1 MPDIRKAFGAIL
13 FIACTALGGA
23 PAVAQQRWFTIELLI
38 FKNGGTAWQQ
48 EDWDRNPELYYPQ
61 PLLIASALSSSD
73 DSDTPIKE
81 LEFDG
86 ALADAA
92 EKLMATGEYRILYSR
107 RWQQGL
113 LKTKDA
119 PNLLITG
126 GNPHGSHYELEGS
139 IKFSVERYL
148 HANAN
153 LWFTAFGEPDQRS
166 EPVTE
171 DSTDTAEQPSKYDW
185 SNDGFR
191 AGNNQTDTE
200 AEADEEW
207 DGFDEDFSEDF
218 EEPMTL
224 PNPPW
229 NSDYI
234 GPQDSV
240 IRVVTLR
247 QTRRMRS
254 METHYIDHPSIG
266 ILIRIEPVPDA
277 DNGED

>member
-1 MPDIRKAFGAIL
+1 MPDIQK
-13 FIACTALGGA
+13 ALGVIMFVTCTMLGSTSIA
-23 PAVAQQRWFTIELLI
+23 AQERWFTIELLI

-48 EDWDRNPELYYPQ
+48 EDWDSNPELYYPE
-61 PLLIASALSSSD
+61 PLLISSALASSD
-73 DSDTPIKE
+73 EIDTPIIE

-92 EKLMATGEYRILYSR
+92 AKLMATGQYRILYSR

-153 LWFTAFGEPDQRS
+153 LWFTTFGEPAQPESADAAEDGSDRQAKYNWLIDGVSAGDS
-166 EPVTE
+166 EEDESKGE
-171 DSTDTAEQPSKYDW
+171 DSDA
-185 SNDGFR
+185 
-191 AGNNQTDTE
+191 
-200 AEADEEW
+200 
-207 DGFDEDFSEDF
+207 FDEDFSEDF

-234 GPQDSV
+234 GEQDS
-240 IRVVTLR
+240 ITRVVPLR
-247 QTRRMRS
+247 QKRRMRS
-254 METHYIDHPSIG
+254 KETHYIDHPSIG

-277 DNGED
+277 DYGED

>member
-23 PAVAQQRWFTIELLI
+23 PTVAQQRWFTIELLI

-166 EPVTE
+166 EPVT
-171 DSTDTAEQPSKYDW
+171 DIA
-185 SNDGFR
+185 R
-191 AGNNQTDTE
+191 
-200 AEADEEW
+200 
-207 DGFDEDFSEDF
+207 
-218 EEPMTL
+218 TL
-224 PNPPW
+224 PSSRPGTTGQTMV
-229 NSDYI
+229 SALAI
-234 GPQDSV
+234 
-240 IRVVTLR
+240 IR
-247 QTRRMRS
+247 QTQRPKQTRNGTAS
-254 METHYIDHPSIG
+254 TK
-266 ILIRIEPVPDA
+266 ILARTLKSP
-277 DNGED
+277 